1 MEATAPAL
9 RPFPFNR
16 RRRVRQKVHVPAYAS
31 FKGASQSEM
40 LDLYEVLDIS
50 QNGIALQCSSPLEI
64 NQTVELCLDLAET
77 GAQISGTARVA
88 WSDAAGHVGLDL
100 GVPAD
105 AAQRQLTEWLFLNV
119 LAAAANAGHVAA
131 HSGDSLDSIHPQN
144 YTDIL
149 SAASAVQKEAES
161 LGSNLEAVLALVA
174 SRSQSL
180 LRASGAAIALQPE
193 KEKKGEAPDAAMLCC
208 ASSGSSAP
216 PVGVILHVDSGF
228 SGECVRT
235 GKLLR
240 CDDTETD
247 ERVDR
252 QTCRALGIR
261 AMIAAPIRNG
271 EDVVGLLEVFS
282 LHSGAFGDN
291 DAAVLQRLAE
301 TVQSALIRSTRV
313 NHPTAQ
319 PPLPPKPFSPPPG
332 SILFAHLPE
341 SAAEKDPSGD
351 QDNLSGIR
359 LPRAHLYLLFAA
371 AATIFLALGVITE
384 PWIHEK
390 LQARNRS
397 GEQTVLASSHPPAD
411 ASNSPAFS
419 ASADSADFTQL
430 RELADHNDPAAENAL
445 GLIYAAGDEKQGIRR
460 DETEAAHWF
469 AKAAEHGN
477 VPAQSK
483 LGSLYWG
490 GRGLSKDDAQ
500 AYFWTVLA
508 RANGDAAS
516 KALAPFIAT
525 RLTPAQKAAI
535 EQKAEQWLERQE
547 SISKPLAAR

>member
-1 MEATAPAL
+1 MEATAPVS
-9 RPFPFNR
+9 RSYTTNR
-16 RRRVRQKVHVPAYAS
+16 RHRVRQKVHVPAYAS
-31 FKGASQSEM
+31 FTGASQSEM

-50 QNGIALQCSSPLEI
+50 QNGIALQCSSRLEI
-64 NQTVELCLDLAET
+64 DQTVELCLDLAET

-88 WSDAAGHVGLDL
+88 WSDTAGHVGLEL
-100 GVPAD
+100 GVPAE
-105 AAQRQLTEWLFLNV
+105 AAQHQLSTWLFLNV

-131 HSGDSLDSIHPQN
+131 HSGDSLNSIHPQN

-149 SAASAVQKEAES
+149 SAASAVQREAES
-161 LGSNLEAVLALVA
+161 LGSKLEAVLSLVA

-180 LRASGAAIALQPE
+180 LHASGAAIALQGDKEE
-193 KEKKGEAPDAAMLCC
+193 KEDAADAVMVCR
-208 ASSGSSAP
+208 ASSGPGAP
-216 PVGVILHVDSGF
+216 PVGITLHVGSGF

-240 CDDTETD
+240 CVDTETD

-261 AMIAAPIRNG
+261 SMIAAPIRKG
-271 EDVVGLLEVFS
+271 DEVVGLLEVFS
-282 LHSGAFGDN
+282 LRSGAFGDN

-301 TVQSALIRSTRV
+301 TVQAALIRSARIKD
-313 NHPTAQ
+313 PTAP
-319 PPLPPKPFSPPPG
+319 PPLPPKPFSPPRG
-332 SILFAHLPE
+332 GVLFAHLPE
-341 SAAEKDPSGD
+341 SGAEKDAPGE

-359 LPRAHLYLLFAA
+359 LPRGHLYLLFAA

-390 LQARNRS
+390 LQTRKRS
-397 GEQTVLASSHPPAD
+397 DEQTVLASSHAPAD
-411 ASNSPAFS
+411 ATNSPAS
-419 ASADSADFTQL
+419 IPAADSANLTQL

-469 AKAAEHGN
+469 SKAAEHGN

-525 RLTPAQKAAI
+525 RLTPAQKSAI

-547 SISKPLAAR
+547 STSKPLAAR